1 MTKDQIKTGNDLYKY
16 VLQLLEQKDKET
28 QVLRENN
35 PLYSIKGD
43 AITAYPTLL
52 NYLLSLWAT
61 AEKYKNV
68 EKVTFSLI
76 AKILQEAFATPPKK
90 VNWDELLKEQFIMP
104 YTSEANSQEYFIEI
118 RKFEYFEKSMRNDV
132 VSLKMLN
139 TYGAEKLG
147 VKMHDNIFT
156 GNQYFWKNHTTE
168 TFLERGTAFLED
180 EMEDG
185 SDPKYPVSWFDLEA
199 ILNNG
204 RFEE

>member
-1 MTKDQIKTGNDLYKY
+1 MNLMTKDQIKTGNDLYKY
-16 VLQLLEQKDKET
+16 VRQLLEQKDKET

-76 AKILQEAFATPPKK
+76 AKILEEAFATPPKK
-90 VNWDELLKEQFIMP
+90 VNWDELLKDQFIMP

-118 RKFEYFEKSMRNDV
+118 RKYEYFERSIRNSV
-132 VSLKMLN
+132 VNLKTVL
-139 TYGAEKLG
+139 TYGTKKLIEPYSE
-147 VKMHDNIFT
+147 D
-156 GNQYFWKNHTTE
+156 TTYYWE
-168 TFLERGTAFLED
+168 NTTTDKFLKGSLCRLED
-180 EMEDG
+180 DF
-185 SDPKYPVSWFDLEA
+185 DAIDVSWLELYF
-199 ILNNG
+199 ILQNG
-204 RFEE
+204 QIQE